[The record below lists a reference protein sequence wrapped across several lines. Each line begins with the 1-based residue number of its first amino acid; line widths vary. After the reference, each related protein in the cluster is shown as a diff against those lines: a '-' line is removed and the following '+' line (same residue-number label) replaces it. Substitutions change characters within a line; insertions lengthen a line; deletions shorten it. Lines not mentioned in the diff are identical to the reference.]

1 MEAEPSQGRQDSLS
15 SLCLHASGHG
25 TLTPSPWKSHFGHT
39 WTQPGSGPRETTA
52 SRETIGSL
60 LPVDSPLPPAWREM
74 LGLKEPMSGRKLSEV
89 FLLGPNVPHHGNRI
103 PKSQG
108 SRNPHSINREAVQGH
123 RQAGAEPELK
133 AKVLGP
139 SPTRFHNPAASLW
152 LRLKPTD
159 QPITL

>member
-1 MEAEPSQGRQDSLS
+1 
-15 SLCLHASGHG
+15 
-25 TLTPSPWKSHFGHT
+25 
-39 WTQPGSGPRETTA
+39 
-52 SRETIGSL
+52 
-60 LPVDSPLPPAWREM
+60 M
-74 LGLKEPMSGRKLSEV
+74 LGLKEPMNGRKLSEV

-139 SPTRFHNPAASLW
+139 SPTRFHNPEDEMIGWYHRLNGHEFEKALGVGDGQGSLACCSPW
-152 LRLKPTD
+152 GHKESDMTE
-159 QPITL
+159 